1 MLAVFFVCILLFIG
15 IYDANNAGFKTVSLT
30 STPALETKMGLDL
43 DFLAESMTTPPI
55 LHILTS
61 RSKEEVKLSTDS
73 ALIITSN
80 TFFYLFRAFVVDKLL
95 RYCVYITKVQL
106 HLVYSD
112 SSIFLLWPIFFTSLY
127 LDSIVTIPF
136 SILIFVVDYFTFVIT
151 YQCLIEVIVCEWQV
165 LKRWHGAVILYIL
178 ANVHQQQWFTINNWL
193 IAYGIR
199 SATFTE
205 LLIIT
210 FLYPL
215 SRLVEDTTFHNGIA
229 PSFVAVI
236 SLRLVCLLYIVKF
249 LRSSSLFG
257 IFLPSKW
264 KTGITYA
271 LVLILTAGLLVK
283 LYDIVV
289 IKKKNWKLI
298 FVPVK
303 EWGPFDLSLRLLRK
317 KYDSSKYIQS
327 QAPRDLSRY
336 LIQKA
341 EPNSYK
347 LDLRYGLPPKSML
360 YVRP

>member
-1 MLAVFFVCILLFIG
+1 MLQ
-15 IYDANNAGFKTVSLT
+15 S
-30 STPALETKMGLDL
+30 LDL
-43 DFLAESMTTPPI
+43 DLLAESMSTPPI

-95 RYCVYITKVQL
+95 RYCVYITNAQL
-106 HLVYSD
+106 HLVYCKYLFE
-112 SSIFLLWPIFFTSLY
+112 SSIFFLWPIFFTSLY

-136 SILIFVVDYFTFVIT
+136 TILIFVVDYFTFVIT

-165 LKRWHGAVILYIL
+165 LKRWHAAVILYIL
-178 ANVHQQQWFTINNWL
+178 SNLYQQKWFTINKWL

-199 SATFTE
+199 SATLTE

-215 SRLVEDTTFHNGIA
+215 TRLLEDITFHTGIA
-229 PSFVAVI
+229 PSLIAVI
-236 SLRLVCLLYIVKF
+236 SLRLVCLIYIVSYLYWIVKF
-249 LRSSSLFG
+249 LIITSPSLFG
-257 IFLPSKW
+257 IFLPPKW
-264 KTGITYA
+264 KTAITYV
-271 LVLILTAGLLVK
+271 LVLLLTAGLLIK
-283 LYDIVV
+283 LYNIVV
-289 IKKKNWKLI
+289 IKKKSWKLI

-303 EWGPFDLSLRLLRK
+303 DWGPFDLSLRLLRK
-317 KYDSSKYIQS
+317 KYDSSKYVQS

-347 LDLRYGLPPKSML
+347 LDLRYGLSPKSML
-360 YVRP
+360 YVPASRKRYK